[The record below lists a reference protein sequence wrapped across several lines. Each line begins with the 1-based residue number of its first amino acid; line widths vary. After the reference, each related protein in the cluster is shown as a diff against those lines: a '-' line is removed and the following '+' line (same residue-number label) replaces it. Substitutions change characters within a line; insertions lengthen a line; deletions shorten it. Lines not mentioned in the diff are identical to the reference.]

1 MAHFTITHQNGNA
14 RVGQL
19 QTAHGLI
26 ETPFFMPAAT
36 KATGK
41 IITTD
46 DYKNLG
52 KGTTTKA
59 LIANALILSLRPGI
73 NIIAEAGGLHQFMN
87 FSGVIFTDCGGFQ
100 MSRSIF
106 DTKSQK
112 GIHFRNPYDNSKI
125 VLTPKKIMEIELAL
139 GSDVAMMLDDMSG
152 WGATREEA
160 ERAMNN
166 THRWGEESLNHHL
179 RLKRDHQ
186 PKNQLLFGIV
196 QGNFYPDLREQ
207 SAKFI
212 NSLDFDGVAIG
223 GVAIGEPKEEMY
235 RAVDAALPLITTD
248 KPRYV
253 MGVGSPEE
261 LLELISRGI
270 DCFDSVYPSQVARHH
285 TLFTRTGK
293 ISIDRKEYANDFTP
307 IESDCQCHTCQ
318 HYTKAYLHHLC
329 KVKEPIVKRLKSIHN
344 LYFIQKLMEE
354 AKEAIKRTEFQQFKA
369 EFLRRWNHK
378 R

>member
-1 MAHFTITHQNGNA
+1 MNKFRVTHQDGNA
-14 RVGQL
+14 RVAEL
-19 QTAHGLI
+19 KTAHGII

-46 DYKNLG
+46 DYQSLG
-52 KGTTTKA
+52 IEVSTSA
-59 LIANALILSLRPGI
+59 LIANALILSLQPGAST
-73 NIIAEAGGLHQFMN
+73 IAKAGGLHRFMN
-87 FSGVIFTDCGGFQ
+87 FPGVIFTDCGGFQ

-106 DTKSQK
+106 DTKSRK
-112 GIHFRNPYDNSKI
+112 GIHFRNPYDNSKV
-125 VLTPKKIMEIELAL
+125 VLTPKKIMEIELDL

-160 ERAMNN
+160 ERAMTN
-166 THRWGEESLNHHL
+166 THRWGEESLKHHRALKQNHRH
-179 RLKRDHQ
+179 HQ
-186 PKNQLLFGIV
+186 QLLFGIV

-212 NSLDFDGVAIG
+212 NTLDFDGIAIG

-235 RAVDAALPLITTD
+235 RAVDAALPHLTQI

-261 LLELISRGI
+261 LLELIGRGI

-285 TLFTRTGK
+285 TLFTSNGK
-293 ISIDRKEYANDFTP
+293 ISIDRKEYQHDFTP
-307 IESDCQCHTCQ
+307 IDEGCQCHTCQ
-318 HYTKAYLHHLC
+318 HYTKAYLYHLC
-329 KVKEPIVKRLKSIHN
+329 KVKEPIAKRLKTIHN
-344 LYFIQKLMEE
+344 LYFIQRLMND
-354 AKEAIKRTEFQQFKA
+354 AREAIKGKRFLQFKD
-369 EFLRRWNHK
+369 EFVERWK
-378 R
+378 G